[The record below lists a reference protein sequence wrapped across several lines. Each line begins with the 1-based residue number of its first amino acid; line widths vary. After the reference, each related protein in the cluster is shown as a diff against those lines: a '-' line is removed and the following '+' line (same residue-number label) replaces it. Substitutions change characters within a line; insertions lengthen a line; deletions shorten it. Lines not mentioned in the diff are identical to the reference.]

1 MILIRQRRSYEC
13 GIAVAAM
20 LGGIPYEGVLDRL
33 ITGLAPET
41 CLSELV
47 MWRVLEDITQAAWQT
62 TKMWRPWPRVIAWP
76 LPDAAAILI
85 QRESLSCHY
94 IAAVNGLIYDLL
106 FDAPF
111 LQANYPDR
119 STWVKTVF
127 NRKRA

>member
-1 MILIRQRRSYEC
+1 
-13 GIAVAAM
+13 M
-20 LGGIPYEGVLDRL
+20 LASIPYESVLDRL
-33 ITGLAPET
+33 ITGLAPEA

-76 LPDAAAILI
+76 LPHVAAILI
-85 QRESLSCHY
+85 HRENRSRHY
-94 IAAVNGLIYDLL
+94 IAFDNGLIYDPL

-111 LQANYPDR
+111 LQANYPD
-119 STWVKTVF
+119 SSACVEAVF